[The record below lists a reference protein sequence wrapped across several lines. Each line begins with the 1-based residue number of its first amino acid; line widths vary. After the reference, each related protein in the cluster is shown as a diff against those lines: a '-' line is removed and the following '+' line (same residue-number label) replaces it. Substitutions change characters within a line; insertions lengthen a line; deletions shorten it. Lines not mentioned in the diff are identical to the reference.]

1 MTIYQ
6 PVRDEMIRLLS
17 VPRLSTYRSASGG
30 DLKAAVE
37 LYQWN
42 LEISASLFAAIHYL
56 EVALRNTVDPALT
69 TAYGGATSWF
79 DDPGVP
85 LSAGARQQ
93 VQRAKANAAKVG
105 HVVTHGHVVAELPFG
120 FWGSLFAQGYSRTLW
135 RESLRHAFPQARQ
148 GRLHSDLESIRR
160 VRNRIA
166 HHEPLISYDL
176 AGEYRRVVATAEQI
190 DMRLAW
196 WIDATSTVARV
207 LERRPV

>member
-17 VPRLSTYRSASGG
+17 VPRLSTYRVVSGG

-56 EVALRNTVDPALT
+56 EVALRNTVDAALT
-69 TAYGGATSWF
+69 ARYGGAGAWF
-79 DDPGVP
+79 DVVGVP
-85 LSAGARQQ
+85 LSAGARDQ
-93 VQRAKANAAKVG
+93 VRRAKASASRPG
-105 HVVTHGHVVAELPFG
+105 HVVTQGHVVAELSFG
-120 FWGSLFAQGYSRTLW
+120 FWGSFFAEAYSRTLW
-135 RESLRHAFPQARQ
+135 RQCLRQAFPRARR
-148 GRLHSDLESIRR
+148 GRLHSDLEAIRR

-166 HHEPLISYDL
+166 HHEPLIGYDL
-176 AGEYRRVVATAEQI
+176 AEEYRRVLRTAEQI

-196 WIDATSTVARV
+196 WIDATSAVGQV
-207 LERRPV
+207 LDRRPA